1 MPVVGPYLAL
11 GDTAAAVTRLAA
23 FVDLWE
29 NAEPSLQP
37 RLLLRERSSPSWW
50 ASPAVRHSVTRTTG
64 MFGNERRDSS
74 PPGLSEL
81 TESNVAS

>member
-11 GDTAAAVTRLAA
+11 GDTAAAVTHLAA

-37 RLLLRERSSPSWW
+37 TVATARAQLAELVGEPRRSP
-50 ASPAVRHSVTRTTG
+50 
-64 MFGNERRDSS
+64 
-74 PPGLSEL
+74 
-81 TESNVAS
+81 